1 MLNPSPAYS
10 TRTYRL
16 RITDAGETLSCCT
29 TVSTDEVEWALYG
42 RYKIETRAAKKK
54 TLEKQKIKKIEAVGE
69 LTVTK
74 AAYGVLLVIGVV

>member
-1 MLNPSPAYS
+1 M
-10 TRTYRL
+10 
-16 RITDAGETLSCCT
+16 
-29 TVSTDEVEWALYG
+29 EWALYG

-54 TLEKQKIKKIEAVGE
+54 NPLEKQKIKKIEAVGE